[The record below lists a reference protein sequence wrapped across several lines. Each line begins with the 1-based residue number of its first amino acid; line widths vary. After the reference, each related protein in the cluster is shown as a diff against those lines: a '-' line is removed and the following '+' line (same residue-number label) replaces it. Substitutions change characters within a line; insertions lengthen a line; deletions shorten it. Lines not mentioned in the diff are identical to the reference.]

1 MDFEIPRDAVE
12 RSPSQ
17 RAILVGAAARLL
29 ILQDGFN
36 GF

>member
-1 MDFEIPRDAVE
+1 MDFEIPGDPIE
-12 RSPSQ
+12 RSTGQ

-29 ILQDGFN
+29 ILQNGFN